1 MDNFYTILAALAPV
15 FSLVFIGY
23 VMGRTAFPSTDFWPS
38 AERFTYYFLFPTLL
52 VLKIGNASLPSE
64 NLSHVVLLLILLCV
78 VGTLI
83 ILLLGRLVEKENR
96 RITSIIQGG
105 IRFNTYVGLASA
117 SALFGEQGILW
128 GAVFLA
134 IMVPTVNFA
143 CIACYAILLPD
154 KHASLLKRFGLGVGT
169 NPLIL
174 ACILGVLLN
183 ISDIGIPVFLTPL
196 MSLIGSAAL
205 PLGLLAVGVG
215 LDFKMLRN
223 NAVSLWATAF
233 FKLLIYPSLFM
244 MLAVFFD
251 IPDNAKSVLFL
262 FALLPTAPSAYI
274 LARQLKGDAPLMA
287 AIITLQTLIAMI
299 SMPLMLL
306 VKDLF

>member
-1 MDNFYTILAALAPV
+1 MNDFYTILAALAPV

-23 VMGRTAFPSTDFWPS
+23 IMGRKAFPTMDFWPS
-38 AERFTYYFLFPTLL
+38 AEHFTYYFLFPTLL
-52 VLKIGNASLPSE
+52 VLKIGNATLPSGD
-64 NLSHVVLLLILLCV
+64 LSSIVLLLILLCIL
-78 VGTLI
+78 GTLLI
-83 ILLLGRLVEKENR
+83 FLLGRVVEKENSR
-96 RITSIIQGG
+96 LTSIIQGG

-117 SALFGEQGILW
+117 SALFGEQGMLW

-134 IMVPTVNFA
+134 IMIPTVNFA

-154 KHASLLKRFGLGVGT
+154 KHSSLLKSFYLGVVK

-174 ACILGVLLN
+174 ACVLGALLN
-183 ISDIGIPVFLTPL
+183 ISGLGIPPFATPL
-196 MSLIGSAAL
+196 MSLIGSMAL

-215 LDFKMLRN
+215 LDFRLLRES
-223 NAVSLWATAF
+223 AASLWSAAC
-233 FKLLIYPSLFM
+233 FKLVIYPTLFM
-244 MLAVFFD
+244 TLALFFE
-251 IPDNAKSVLFL
+251 IPDDAKSVLFL

-287 AIITLQTLIAMI
+287 AIITAQTLVAMI

-306 VKDLF
+306 IKDLF